1 MKHFGRHITA
11 EVRTALEFGPAPECD
26 GAVCVEE
33 GCGRRD
39 GLEWDH
45 TKPRAHRGPT
55 AYHNLEPR
63 CRPHH
68 RDKTQRDRQAG
79 LLFGPDPP

>member
-1 MKHFGRHITA
+1 M
-11 EVRTALEFGPAPECD
+11 
-26 GAVCVEE
+26 EE

-45 TKPRAHRGPT
+45 KKPLAHRGPT
-55 AYHNLEPR
+55 AYRNLEPR

-68 RDKTQRDRQAG
+68 REKTEREAK
-79 LLFGPDPP
+79 PT